1 MFSNKIKH
9 TKDHL
14 PIFGQYTYLNYEIEN
29 LIGTFKKRKLT
40 DVSMNYAS
48 TNLSTLGTFR
58 ERGLTIQLHN

>member
-14 PIFGQYTYLNYEIEN
+14 PIFGQYTYLNYEIEI

-40 DVSMNYAS
+40 NV
-48 TNLSTLGTFR
+48 TFNLVLK
-58 ERGLTIQLHN
+58 N